1 MRSTTRNIFFRLV
14 ASYMAWSAIGG
25 IPVTGWALPDGKETC
40 RVASAEAARKVEK
53 FASMSSAELRAHER
67 EAVRGVLDL
76 ELIPP
81 VVETAPDQST
91 YGFAKLDFAMN
102 GGMAQTPGG
111 RLYAVWFAGADH
123 CFHSEPL
130 DVPWNDCFL

>member
-1 MRSTTRNIFFRLV
+1 MSTARNVFFRLV
-14 ASYMAWSAIGG
+14 ASCMAWCVAGG
-25 IPVTGWALPDGKETC
+25 FPVTGWALPDGTEAC

-53 FASMSSAELRAHER
+53 FAVLSSAELRAHER

-81 VVETAPDQST
+81 VVETAPDQSA

-102 GGMAQTPGG
+102 GGMA
-111 RLYAVWFAGADH
+111 
-123 CFHSEPL
+123 
-130 DVPWNDCFL
+130 